1 MSNCSAIYHED
12 DESTIF
18 SSGIFEKISSIENL
32 EKFRSSEELVQFLK
46 DGQAIQE
53 IVSKDGDHESND
65 EQITFE

>member
-32 EKFRSSEELVQFLK
+32 EVACSSFN
-46 DGQAIQE
+46 E
-53 IVSKDGDHESND
+53 IFSSIPK
-65 EQITFE
+65 T

>member
-1 MSNCSAIYHED
+1 MSWINID
-12 DESTIF
+12 IF
-18 SSGIFEKISSIENL
+18 VHIPNSQ
-32 EKFRSSEELVQFLK
+32 KFRSSEELVQFLK